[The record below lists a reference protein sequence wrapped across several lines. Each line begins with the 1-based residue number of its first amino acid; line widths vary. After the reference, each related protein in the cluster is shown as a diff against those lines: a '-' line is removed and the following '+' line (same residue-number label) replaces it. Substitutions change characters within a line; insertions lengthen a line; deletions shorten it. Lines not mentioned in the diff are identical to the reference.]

1 MRKAVQ
7 YRNTLTAYAYSTILG
22 STLGNLLVKGHEM
35 SKIAVANQKGGVG
48 KTATVV
54 NLGAALAQREYNVL
68 LIDCDPQANVTESV
82 GIEAEG
88 GIGIYELLME
98 PEVGVGEVIVATEW
112 EGLGV
117 VASDLKLAGAE
128 VELAGAR
135 RRNTRLRDKL
145 EEWDGGRGKK
155 AGTSSTAQGADS
167 TSGRGDGYDYVLI
180 DTPPSLGFLTINA
193 LSAADEVLIPVQA
206 SYLAMHGLQR
216 LLGTVEAVQEHNNP
230 ALELGGL
237 LLTMFDRR
245 TVHAREVE
253 ERLREHFG
261 DKVYETVIH
270 RSIDF
275 DYATVARRP
284 LVFDGPGSRG
294 ASAYRRLAQEVI
306 EHA

>member
-1 MRKAVQ
+1 MR
-7 YRNTLTAYAYSTILG
+7 
-22 STLGNLLVKGHEM
+22 
-35 SKIAVANQKGGVG
+35 KIAVANQKGGVG

-68 LIDCDPQANVTESV
+68 LIDCDPQANLTECL
-82 GIEAEG
+82 GIEDEG
-88 GIGIYELLME
+88 GMGVYELLMGA
-98 PEVGVGEVIVATEW
+98 EVGVEEAIVATQW
-112 EGLGV
+112 EGLDV
-117 VASDLKLAGAE
+117 VPSDLKLAGAE
-128 VELAGAR
+128 VELAGAKE
-135 RRNTRLRDKL
+135 RNTRLNDKL
-145 EEWDGGRGKK
+145 DQWGGSRNEQDGGTNSG
-155 AGTSSTAQGADS
+155 AQAVDGG
-167 TSGRGDGYDYVLI
+167 SGRGEGYDYVLI

-193 LSAADEVLIPVQA
+193 LAAADEVLIPVQA

-216 LLGTVEAVQEHNNP
+216 LLGTIEAVQEHNNP

-245 TVHAREVE
+245 TVHAREVQ
-253 ERLREHFG
+253 ERLHEHFG

-284 LVFDGPGSRG
+284 LAFDAPRSRG

-306 EHA
+306 ERA

>member
-1 MRKAVQ
+1 
-7 YRNTLTAYAYSTILG
+7 
-22 STLGNLLVKGHEM
+22 M

-48 KTATVV
+48 KTATAV
-54 NLGAALAQREYNVL
+54 NLGAALAQREHNVL
-68 LIDCDPQANVTESV
+68 LIDCDPQANLTEWV
-82 GIEAEG
+82 GIEAAG
-88 GIGIYELLME
+88 GTGIYELLME
-98 PEVGVGEVIVATEW
+98 AEVGVAEAIVATEW
-112 EGLGV
+112 EGLDV

-135 RRNTRLRDKL
+135 GRNTRLKDKL
-145 EEWDGGRGKK
+145 EQWGGMRNEQDAANGGAGRGKK
-155 AGTSSTAQGADS
+155 AGTNSGAQGADS
-167 TSGRGDGYDYVLI
+167 ASGRGEGYDYVLI

-216 LLGTVEAVQEHNNP
+216 LLEIVEAVREHNSP

-237 LLTMFDRR
+237 LVTMFDGR

-284 LVFDGPGSRG
+284 LVFDAPGSRG